1 MAQSFERE
9 ASEVADSLSVFVP
22 RSKNKPSNENENLTI
37 IPDVVGMGAKDAVH
51 MMKKRGL
58 DVKLEGCGTVK
69 CQSVSAGSEVNNQ
82 ETIILYLE

>member
-1 MAQSFERE
+1 
-9 ASEVADSLSVFVP
+9 
-22 RSKNKPSNENENLTI
+22 
-37 IPDVVGMGAKDAVH
+37 MGAKDAVH

-69 CQSVSAGSEVNNQ
+69 SQSVSAGSEVNNQ